1 MTSNENSDHGRH
13 VQCPLTLFSD
23 LPQLLK
29 AKADFGHFANLDM
42 NNMSFLT
49 NTNDFQF
56 DPQLFGGYREPQQ
69 NILGSGLEDG
79 FFNEAFD
86 IDFTTPYFAPS
97 PAAPKKDL
105 MAQIDEA
112 KNEDQTELVAT
123 DDGQYLTCNKIWY
136 ASAAAS
142 TQPVSKAIA
151 NTYYRE
157 KLQNC
162 PKVQNGDF
170 DLDGLCSD
178 LQKKAKCS
186 GSGAVVDERT
196 FKDVMKKY
204 LGREGGDCPN
214 DVPPELLQAAQAA
227 QAAQAVQSQ
236 TSS

>member
-1 MTSNENSDHGRH
+1 MMWS
-13 VQCPLTLFSD
+13 TLF
-23 LPQLLK
+23 LFCCITY
-29 AKADFGHFANLDM
+29 AKMSTDFGHFVNLDM
-42 NNMSFLT
+42 NNMSFLA

-69 NILGSGLEDG
+69 NILNTGLDDG
-79 FFNEAFD
+79 FFNDAFD

-105 MAQIDEA
+105 MTQIDEA
-112 KNEDQTELVAT
+112 KNDDQTELVAT

-136 ASAAAS
+136 AFEIFQLGCQPAAD
-142 TQPVSKAIA
+142 K
-151 NTYYRE
+151 YHRE

-204 LGREGGDCPN
+204 LGKEGGECPS

-227 QAAQAVQSQ
+227 QAQA
-236 TSS
+236 SS